1 MPRTLSLVRKE
12 KISGSVPAL
21 ASKAELAT
29 LMESTQDPMW
39 SVDPNHR
46 LIAFNK
52 AASSYIE
59 AAFGILATA
68 GALAYNPLR
77 PDQASVWRDRYA
89 RALAEGTFRTEQLM
103 LDGRW
108 LEFQLNPVVLDG
120 RTTGVSVF
128 SKDVSRR
135 KHALDGLVASEA
147 RLREAERIGLSGS
160 SSWNADND
168 ITTWSE
174 GMYRITGRDAKL
186 PAPTHAE
193 RARLYTAES
202 WARLDA
208 AVRRCLSS
216 GRPYDLELQIVRPD
230 GELRWVRARGEAIR
244 DDENRVRSLF
254 GTLQDTTAQKETE
267 SNLRNSE
274 ERYRATFEQAA
285 VGMVHTGFDGR
296 FLRCNPRFA
305 QIVGYPAEEL
315 PGMTFQQI
323 THPEDVAEGVN
334 AIEQV
339 VAGKIES
346 SAWEKRYL
354 RKDGSTTWGRITLSL
369 QRDAAGKPAHLIAVV
384 QDINAR
390 KAAEQ
395 AMRDAEQKFRD
406 IFEDAP
412 EGIFQTSPQGK
423 SLALN
428 PAGARMLGY
437 ETAEEGMAAI
447 SDSARD
453 VWLDGVERAQYARL
467 LEETGA
473 VRDFQCQF
481 KRRDGTPIWISMTA
495 KRITGPDGK
504 TLCYQGFFEDITE
517 EKRLAVALGSNL
529 REVKLLSEINS
540 ARLNAKT
547 ERDLLQEYC
556 RIVVEVGGYRMAW
569 VGFAEESED
578 KRIVPAAHYGHEE
591 GYMQLVNLTWAD
603 TERGKGPTGK
613 SIRTGKM
620 YVAEDILADPN
631 LMPWHT
637 EAAKRGYKSSIAL
650 PLRLADGSVAAL
662 TAYGASSSAW
672 SESERRLMEQIA
684 LDLGFGISSLRNEI
698 AKKQYQD
705 DLRES
710 LEQTILVIAGT
721 VDQRD
726 PYTAGHQ
733 RRVADLSRRIG
744 EKLSLSE
751 DRIHGLHLG
760 ASIHDVGKI
769 GIPAELLAKPG
780 RLSKIELDLIKEHVM
795 LGYELIKDVRFPWPI
810 SDIVL
815 QHHERLDGSGY
826 PQGLKEDAI
835 SLESKIVA
843 VADVVEAM
851 GSHRPYRAALGIE
864 IALEEI
870 EAKSGTLF
878 DAAAVEAC
886 LRLFRKEG
894 YKFPD

>member
-1 MPRTLSLVRKE
+1 MPITLSLVRKE
-12 KISGSVPAL
+12 KTSGVVSPL
-21 ASKAELAT
+21 ASNAELAT
-29 LMESTQDPMW
+29 LMEGTHDPMW
-39 SVDPNHR
+39 SVGPDLR
-46 LIAFNK
+46 LIAFNR
-52 AASSYIE
+52 AASSYMEGVFEIT
-59 AAFGILATA
+59 AAA

-77 PDQASVWRDRYA
+77 SEQAFVWRDRYA
-89 RALAEGTFRTEQLM
+89 RALAEGTYRTEQLM

-108 LEFQLNPVVLDG
+108 FEFQLNRVVREG
-120 RTTGVSVF
+120 RTIGVSVF
-128 SKDVSRR
+128 TKDVSRR
-135 KHALDGLVASEA
+135 KHAQDGLVASEA

-160 SSWNADND
+160 SSWDADND

-186 PAPTHAE
+186 PAPSHAE
-193 RARLYTAES
+193 RARLYTPES
-202 WARLDA
+202 WMRLDA
-208 AVRRCLSS
+208 AVRHSLAC
-216 GRPYDLELQIVRPD
+216 GEPYDLELQIVRAD
-230 GELRWVRARGEAIR
+230 GELRWVRARGEAIK
-244 DDENRVRSLF
+244 DEQGRVRSLF
-254 GTLQDTTAQKETE
+254 GTLQDTTAQKEAE
-267 SNLRNSE
+267 ASLRNSE

-296 FLRCNPRFA
+296 FLRCNPRFS

-323 THPEDVAEGVN
+323 TYPEDVAVGVN
-334 AIEQV
+334 ALEEV

-346 SAWEKRYL
+346 LAWEKRYL
-354 RKDGSTTWGRITLSL
+354 RKDGSITWARITLSL
-369 QRDAAGKPAHLIAVV
+369 QRDAAGNPAHLIAVV

-423 SLALN
+423 SLTLN

-437 ETAEEGMAAI
+437 ESAEEGMAAVT
-447 SDSARD
+447 DSARD
-453 VWLDGVERAQYARL
+453 VWLDGAERAEYARL
-467 LEETGA
+467 LEENGA

-481 KRRDGTPIWISMTA
+481 KRRDGSLIWISMTA
-495 KRITGPDGK
+495 KRIAGPDGK

-517 EKRLAVALGSNL
+517 EKRLAVALGNNL

-556 RIVVEVGGYRMAW
+556 RIVVEIGGYRMAW
-569 VGFAEESED
+569 VGFAEERED
-578 KRIVPAAHYGHEE
+578 KRIVPAAHYGHED
-591 GYMQLVNLTWAD
+591 GYLQQLNLTWAD
-603 TERGKGPTGK
+603 TERGKGPTGR
-613 SIRTGKM
+613 SIRTGKIQ
-620 YVAEDILADPN
+620 VAEDILADPI
-631 LMPWHT
+631 LTPWHA

-662 TAYGASSSAW
+662 TAYGASSSVW
-672 SESERRLMEQIA
+672 TESERKLMEQIA

-780 RLSKIELDLIKEHVM
+780 RLSRIELDLIKEHVV

-810 SDIVL
+810 RDIVL

-835 SLESKIVA
+835 SLESRIVA

-851 GSHRPYRAALGIE
+851 GSHRPYRAALGVA
-864 IALEEI
+864 IALDEI